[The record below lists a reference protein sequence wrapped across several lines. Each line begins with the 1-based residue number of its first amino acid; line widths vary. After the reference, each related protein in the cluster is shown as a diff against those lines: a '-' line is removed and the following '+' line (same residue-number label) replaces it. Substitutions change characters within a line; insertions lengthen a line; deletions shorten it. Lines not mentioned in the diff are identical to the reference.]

1 MSLLGPGAGWT
12 ALVPKRDQGRA
23 AILPWD
29 LKGTRA
35 VQPAPGPKRDI
46 GHHALVT
53 KRKQGSLPWLPK
65 RGRAVCPDY

>member
-1 MSLLGPGAGWT
+1 MSLLGPRAGWT

-46 GHHALVT
+46 GHHALTT
-53 KRKQGSLPWLPK
+53 KRGQGNLPWELK
-65 RGRAVCPDY
+65 GNKAACPGY

>member
-35 VQPAPGPKRDI
+35 VQPALGPKRDI

-53 KRKQGSLPWLPK
+53 KKEARQPALVTKKGQGSLP
-65 RGRAVCPDY
+65 